1 MARPGRDTLAYT
13 SLRGD
18 VDALRIRLERVKL
31 DLQRVADDLDALLHM
46 PPYAVNATHVPDLP
60 GD

>member
-1 MARPGRDTLAYT
+1 M
-13 SLRGD
+13 
-18 VDALRIRLERVKL
+18 DALRIRLERVKL

>member
-1 MARPGRDTLAYT
+1 MTRTREWSKAHT

-18 VDALRIRLERVKL
+18 VDALRIRLERVRL
-31 DLQRVADDLDALLHM
+31 DLQRVAADLDALLHM
-46 PPYAVNATHVPDLP
+46 PPYAVTATHVPDLP